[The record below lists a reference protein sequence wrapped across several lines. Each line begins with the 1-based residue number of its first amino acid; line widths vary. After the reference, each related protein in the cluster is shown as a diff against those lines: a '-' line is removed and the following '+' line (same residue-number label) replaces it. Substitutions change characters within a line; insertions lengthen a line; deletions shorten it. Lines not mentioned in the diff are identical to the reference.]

1 MYKFIIEYGAQAQCS
16 AHNFE
21 HKETSTRKIEASG
34 VEAAL
39 SEFWKSWDRDDYM
52 FFKRLSFCPEC
63 ERISSTACDI
73 HSLEIIPI
81 ENNVSVEIISTRS
94 LAAETINTQ
103 NKELCDALGIEYQ
116 GEFSDYA
123 VYYAL
128 VENDVVDASSFRI
141 ENAGRFVPAVRDIFN
156 NDKAAATA
164 SINRKTKEAREKI
177 HFTAYSEHITTKSV
191 PTSVKNAQNKSLCE
205 TLGVQYH
212 KIIAAKAIVAIL
224 QELDIEPRKFRTDN
238 KNSFSTAVL
247 ALYNY
252 DKNTAKKALQKHM
265 TAASQT

>member
-1 MYKFIIEYGAQAQCS
+1 MYKFIIAYGAQAQCS
-16 AHNFE
+16 VHNYE

-34 VEAAL
+34 IETAL
-39 SEFWKSWDRDDYM
+39 SEFWESWDRDDYM
-52 FFKRLSFCPEC
+52 FFKNLSFCPDC

-81 ENNVSVEIISTRS
+81 EDNASAESRSTRS
-94 LAAETINTQ
+94 LAAETINAQ
-103 NKELCDALGIEYQ
+103 NKDLCEALGIEYQ

-128 VENDVVDASSFRI
+128 VENDVVDIPRFRA
-141 ENAGRFVPAVRDIFN
+141 ENSGKFVPAVRDLFN
-156 NDKAAATA
+156 KDKTTATT
-164 SINRKTKEAREKI
+164 SLTRKTKEAREKI

-205 TLGVQYH
+205 ALGVQYH
-212 KIIAAKAIVAIL
+212 KIIAAKAIVTIL
-224 QELDIEPRKFRTDN
+224 QEFDIEPRKFRTDN
-238 KNSFSTAVL
+238 KNSFSNAVL
-247 ALYNY
+247 ALYNFE
-252 DKNTAKKALQKHM
+252 KNTAKNALKKHM